1 MSYTKNAINNT
12 NNKKPFCKVCFDAG
26 KTDTSH
32 FVRLNS
38 NPDSPVTCPTLLA
51 LQCRYCFKSGHTVK
65 YCSVLKQNNKEK
77 ERARRTTTVQQ
88 PVIVPVVKK
97 STNKFDALMEDS
109 DDEEETI
116 MVQEEY
122 PTLAPVVSQKETTN
136 TWASKAAAV
145 AHIPQPVVA
154 VVKQNELDKYDLEK
168 PIYDDLDADYNDDD
182 DDENPYDYES
192 VPAPVDYTEY
202 NMKKRELWIDEEW

>member
-1 MSYTKNAINNT
+1 MSYTKNTNNT
-12 NNKKPFCKVCFDAG
+12 NNNAKKPFCKVCFDAG
-26 KTDTSH
+26 KTDTAH

-77 ERARRTTTVQQ
+77 ERARRITTVQQ
-88 PVIVPVVKK
+88 PVILPVAKK
-97 STNKFDALMEDS
+97 STNKFDALMDDS
-109 DDEEETI
+109 DDEQETTI
-116 MVQEEY
+116 DQQDF

-145 AHIPQPVVA
+145 AHIPQPVA
-154 VVKQNELDKYDLEK
+154 VKNVEISKYDLE
-168 PIYDDLDADYNDDD
+168 PPQYDDLDADYNDN
-182 DDENPYDYES
+182 ENPYDYES
-192 VPAPVDYTEY
+192 VPAPIDYTEY

>member
-1 MSYTKNAINNT
+1 MSYTKNT
-12 NNKKPFCKVCFDAG
+12 NNNNNNNKPFCKVCFDAG
-26 KTDTSH
+26 KTDTAH

-77 ERARRTTTVQQ
+77 ERARRITTVQQ
-88 PVIVPVVKK
+88 PVFVPVAKK
-97 STNKFDALMEDS
+97 STNKFDALMDDS
-109 DDEEETI
+109 DEEDNDTNNVI
-116 MVQEEY
+116 DQQDF

-145 AHIPQPVVA
+145 AHIPQPVA
-154 VVKQNELDKYDLEK
+154 VKNIEISKYDLE
-168 PIYDDLDADYNDDD
+168 PPQYDDLDDSDN
-182 DDENPYDYES
+182 DDENPYEYES
-192 VPAPVDYTEY
+192 VPAPVDYTAQ
-202 NMKKRELWIDEEW
+202 NLAKRALWIDEEW

>member
-1 MSYTKNAINNT
+1 MSYTKNTNNT
-12 NNKKPFCKVCFDAG
+12 NNNTKKPFCKVCFDAG
-26 KTDTSH
+26 KTDTAH

-77 ERARRTTTVQQ
+77 ERARRITTVQQ
-88 PVIVPVVKK
+88 PVILPVAKK
-97 STNKFDALMEDS
+97 STNKFDALMDDS
-109 DDEEETI
+109 DDEQETTI
-116 MVQEEY
+116 DQQDF

-145 AHIPQPVVA
+145 AHIPQPVA
-154 VVKQNELDKYDLEK
+154 VKNVEISKYDLE
-168 PIYDDLDADYNDDD
+168 PPQYDDLDADYNDN
-182 DDENPYDYES
+182 ENPYDYES
-192 VPAPVDYTEY
+192 VPAPIDYTEY